1 MFHFISSRN
10 FRATTDILSAQVA
23 LKRVIDEVPSHV
35 IEPAIM
41 THLPRIFDPSKIL
54 QMPEDLIEAI
64 GGESDARKAL
74 RETLQAKLDVFTRS
88 SRICKIYSDGTA
100 QSHPPLSLSA
110 PETSPEK
117 AATESPDDGETED
130 APATPESAVEV
141 PVAGEN
147 EYWAFSHSSA
157 KKGKK
162 SKVAHAKSMFE

>member
-1 MFHFISSRN
+1 
-10 FRATTDILSAQVA
+10 

-100 QSHPPLSLSA
+100 QSHPTLGLWA
-110 PETSPEK
+110 PKTSPEK
-117 AATESPDDGETED
+117 AATESPDNGETEG

-147 EYWAFSHSSA
+147 EYWNAFSPSSS

-162 SKVAHAKSMFE
+162 IKVAHAKSMLE